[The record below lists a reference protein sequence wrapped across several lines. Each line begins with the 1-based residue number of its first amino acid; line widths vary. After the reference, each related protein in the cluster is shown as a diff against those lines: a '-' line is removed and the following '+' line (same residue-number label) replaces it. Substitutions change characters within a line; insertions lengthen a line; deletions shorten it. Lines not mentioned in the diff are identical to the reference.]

1 MLEKPNKWR
10 PAFIGGIVIGAVS
23 GIPIISLV
31 NCCCCAGIL
40 GGGVLAYYLYRE
52 EHTEGMEPIESSD
65 ALIIGIMAGVIG
77 AFFQAAI
84 HGLIMLFFAGA
95 QEQLMR
101 GIMEKFV
108 ERLER
113 SGGFPSDALDQ
124 MRDSIENSMKESN
137 TIGGFMLNLL
147 MSVIIYPIFAM
158 LGGLLGYGIFR
169 SKKAL
174 PPQMPPPPRP

>member
-10 PAFIGGIVIGAVS
+10 PALIGGIVIGAVS
-23 GIPIISLV
+23 GIPLISLV

-84 HGLIMLFFAGA
+84 HALIMLFFAGA

-101 GIMEKFV
+101 GIMEKLV
-108 ERLER
+108 DRLER

-174 PPQMPPPPRP
+174 PPQMPPPPHP